1 MEKHETEN
9 PNTLFVQIHSVF
21 WEHNVS
27 HTAQIEPK
35 NDAFSTVCTLGIEN
49 CVHMLS
55 LSTATYIAL
64 QSCSIASEGSCN
76 HDR

>member
-1 MEKHETEN
+1 MKPKIQTLCLCKY
-9 PNTLFVQIHSVF
+9 TLFFGNIMH
-21 WEHNVS
+21 HILA
-27 HTAQIEPK
+27 AQIEPK

-64 QSCSIASEGSCN
+64 QSCSIVTEGSCN